1 MTPAQAREHWLG
13 CEAKARTPLRE
24 LVANYVEAV
33 LCHTGGNKVAA
44 AKILGINRR
53 TIARYVDLG
62 RVQMPEDPQ

>member
-13 CEAKARTPLRE
+13 CEAMARTQLRE
-24 LVANYVEAV
+24 LVANYIEAV
-33 LCHTGGNKVAA
+33 LAHTGGNKVAA

-53 TIARYVDLG
+53 TIARYVELG